1 MKQFFILC
9 HFVLLG
15 HLSLQAQMLNDPV
28 YVNCTWQ
35 PRTNLQNTN
44 TSLSQVAL
52 ELGLTMPL
60 LQKAQTKL
68 YQTVYYRNTNFSQ
81 QDIAFEPFTTLHDTR
96 YTLTL
101 RQQLHQNL
109 DVLVM
114 PRVLLRSDLRE
125 SISHKDLFYAGVVSL
140 NYAVLGNPNFKIG
153 VGAALN
159 NDFRHNAIILFAML
173 TYYNPK
179 WRVEITPLT
188 ANVAYKLKNKWEAG
202 LFVHIDGAL
211 SHIKSIPLA
220 DGSQSQYLRN
230 YQILVAPNLTYPVY
244 KNIMGHLKVGFA
256 PSRNYQYLDNHFEKI
271 ESTLQ
276 KMNNS
281 FFIKAGFS
289 FRINN

>member
-1 MKQFFILC
+1 MKQFFCLGLT
-9 HFVLLG
+9 LLIG
-15 HLSLQAQMLNDPV
+15 LSLQAQMLNDPV

-35 PRTNLQNTN
+35 PRTDIKNANST
-44 TSLSQVAL
+44 LSQVAL
-52 ELGLTMPL
+52 EMGVTMPL
-60 LQKAQTKL
+60 LQKTQTKL
-68 YQTVYYRNTNFSQ
+68 YQSVYYRNSNFSHKNIGLQ
-81 QDIAFEPFTTLHDTR
+81 AFSTIHDAR

-101 RQQLHQNL
+101 RQQLYKNF

-114 PRVLLRSDLRE
+114 PRLLLRSDLRQ
-125 SISHKDLFYAGVVSL
+125 SVSHKDLFYAGVVSV

-159 NDFRHNAIILFAML
+159 NDFRHNAIILFGML
-173 TYYNPK
+173 TYYAPK

-188 ANVAYKLKNKWEAG
+188 ANVAYKLQNKWEAG

-211 SHIKSIPLA
+211 SHIKSVPLA
-220 DGSQSQYLRN
+220 DGSESQYLRN

-244 KNIMGHLKVGFA
+244 KNIMGHLKIGVA
-256 PSRNYQYLDNHFEKI
+256 PSRNYQYVDNDFEKI
-271 ESTLQ
+271 ASTLQ

-281 FFIKAGFS
+281 FFVKAGFS